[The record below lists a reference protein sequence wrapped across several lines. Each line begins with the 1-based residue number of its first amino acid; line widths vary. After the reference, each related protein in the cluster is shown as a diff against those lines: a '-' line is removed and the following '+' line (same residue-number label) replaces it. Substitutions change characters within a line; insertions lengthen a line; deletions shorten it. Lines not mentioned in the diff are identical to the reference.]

1 MREWR
6 VSRGPRAHPAG
17 FVVPCI
23 PSVSKVAPSGPQWI
37 HEIKHDGYRLIVRK
51 ANKRVR
57 IFTRQGYEWTH
68 KYPVIGRAMRKLSVA
83 SATIDGEAVYCG
95 PDGLADFEKMH
106 SQAYNDHVFLYAFD
120 LLELNGVDY
129 RPEPLEK
136 RKLRLKRLLARTE
149 GMRFVEHLEGD
160 GPMIF
165 EHGCKLGLEGIVS
178 KRRDLPYRSGRS
190 KCWLKIKNPASPAV
204 LRFKEDELN

>member
-1 MREWR
+1 
-6 VSRGPRAHPAG
+6 
-17 FVVPCI
+17 
-23 PSVSKVAPSGPQWI
+23 
-37 HEIKHDGYRLIVRK
+37 
-51 ANKRVR
+51 
-57 IFTRQGYEWTH
+57 
-68 KYPVIGRAMRKLSVA
+68 MRKLSVA

-136 RKLRLKRLLARTE
+136 RKLRLKRLLARSE

-190 KCWLKIKNPASPAV
+190 KCWLKIKNPAVASSLDAIDRSRRSRKIAPRPASGLFWV
-204 LRFKEDELN
+204 NKKS